1 MKKPNQLRKVLEQS
15 DPFFIKNPDKLQ
27 LWIEDGKVIRTGTEN
42 LSFYYQYSLNIV
54 VTDYPDNI
62 AKLTVPILSYLQI
75 NQPELF
81 QNAQLRESAVKFTPD
96 FNNNHTADIHF
107 EIGPITERVL
117 VTDKKDDSVLID
129 YLPEPVWDKEQVRV
143 YLGDW
148 DENNLVFDSRSITTG
163 ETK

>member
-27 LWIEDGKVIRTGTEN
+27 LWIEDGKIVRTGTEN

-81 QNAQLRESAVKFTPD
+81 NPSLRESAVKFTPD

-107 EIGPITERVL
+107 EISPMTERVL
-117 VTDKKDDSVLID
+117 VTDKKDGSVLID
-129 YLPEPVWDKEQVRV
+129 YLPEPVWDKERVRV
-143 YLGDW
+143 YFETW
-148 DENNLVFDSRSITTG
+148 EEENFVFDS
-163 ETK
+163 ETMNG

>member
-27 LWIEDGKVIRTGTEN
+27 LWIEDGKIVRTGTEN

-81 QNAQLRESAVKFTPD
+81 NPSLRESAVKFTPD

-107 EIGPITERVL
+107 EISPITERVL
-117 VTDKKDDSVLID
+117 VTDKKDGSVLID
-129 YLPEPVWDKEQVRV
+129 YLPEPVWDKERVRV
-143 YLGDW
+143 YFETW
-148 DENNLVFDSRSITTG
+148 EEENFVFDS
-163 ETK
+163 ETMNG

>member
-27 LWIEDGKVIRTGTEN
+27 LWIEDGKIVRTGTEN

-81 QNAQLRESAVKFTPD
+81 NPSLRESAVKFTPD

-107 EIGPITERVL
+107 EISPMTERVL
-117 VTDKKDDSVLID
+117 VTDKKDGSVLID
-129 YLPEPVWDKEQVRV
+129 YLPEPVWDKERVRV
-143 YLGDW
+143 YFETW
-148 DENNLVFDSRSITTG
+148 EEENFVFDS
-163 ETK
+163 ETMNGNS

>member
-27 LWIEDGKVIRTGTEN
+27 LWIEDGKIVRTGTEN

-81 QNAQLRESAVKFTPD
+81 NPSLRESAVKFTPD

-107 EIGPITERVL
+107 EISPITEWVL
-117 VTDKKDDSVLID
+117 VTDKKDGSVLID
-129 YLPEPVWDKEQVRV
+129 YLPEPVWDKERVRV
-143 YLGDW
+143 YFETW
-148 DENNLVFDSRSITTG
+148 EEENFVFDS
-163 ETK
+163 ETMNG

>member
-1 MKKPNQLRKVLEQS
+1 MKKPNQLRHVLEKS

-42 LSFYYQYSLNIV
+42 LSFYYQYSLNIL

-81 QNAQLRESAVKFTPD
+81 NPSLRESAVKFTPD

-107 EIGPITERVL
+107 EISPMTERVL
-117 VTDKKDDSVLID
+117 VTDKKDGSVLID
-129 YLPEPVWDKEQVRV
+129 YLPEPVWDKERVRV
-143 YLGDW
+143 YFETW
-148 DENNLVFDSRSITTG
+148 EEENLIFDS
-163 ETK
+163 ETMNVNN

>member
-1 MKKPNQLRKVLEQS
+1 MKKPNQIRNVLEKS
-15 DPFFIKNPDKLQ
+15 DRFFVKNPDKLQ

-42 LSFYYQYSLNIV
+42 LSFYFAYTLNIV
-54 VTDYPDNI
+54 VTDYPDDI

-81 QNAQLRESAVKFTPD
+81 QNKDRRESAVRFTPD

-117 VTDKKDDSVLID
+117 VTDKRDDSVQIS
-129 YLPEPVWDKEQVRV
+129 YKAEPVWDKERVRV
-143 YLGDW
+143 YFEDR
-148 DENNLVFDSRSITTG
+148 DESSLIFDSG
-163 ETK
+163 EMNG